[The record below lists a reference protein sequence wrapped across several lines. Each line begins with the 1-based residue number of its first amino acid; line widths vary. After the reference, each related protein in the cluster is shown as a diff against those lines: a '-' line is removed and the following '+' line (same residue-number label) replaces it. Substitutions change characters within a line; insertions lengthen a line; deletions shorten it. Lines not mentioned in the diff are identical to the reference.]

1 MVVIE
6 AYTIPRVLITKIK
19 GVKKADESGNNPTE
33 YRKKPKPPSFKRIP
47 AKITEPEVG
56 ASQ

>member
-1 MVVIE
+1 M
-6 AYTIPRVLITKIK
+6 K
-19 GVKKADESGNNPTE
+19 GVKKAEESGNNPTE
-33 YRKKPKPPSFKRIP
+33 YRKKPKPPNFKRIP